1 MNRYLSRFFV
11 VLVFLNVSCKNNY
24 ESLNNI
30 NDELIQFL
38 DADSVIEDENLI
50 ESNYNNFLELT
61 DEIEVSS
68 LSSEEKNRINLLSK
82 KIKSNFKKVLTKL
95 LLEKIELSH
104 DEIVEAK
111 KTISEESVEWEV
123 VLENYSETKEQYKQ
137 YANQLNTEQNIKIA
151 FEIGKIEALL
161 FADKASKLG
170 GFINNIMNE
179 IENFSSELDTILK

>member
-24 ESLNNI
+24 ESLDNI

-137 YANQLNTEQNIKIA
+137 YANQLNAEQNIKIA

>member
-11 VLVFLNVSCKNNY
+11 LLVFLNVSCKNNY

-137 YANQLNTEQNIKIA
+137 YANQLNAEQNIKIA

>member
-1 MNRYLSRFFV
+1 MNRYLSRFFL
-11 VLVFLNVSCKNNY
+11 VLVFLNISCNNSY

-30 NDELIQFL
+30 NEELIQLL
-38 DADSVIEDENLI
+38 DSNSVIEDENLI

-68 LSSEEKNRINLLSK
+68 LSSDEKNRINLLSK
-82 KIKSNFKKVLTKL
+82 KINSNFKKVLSKL

-111 KTISEESVEWEV
+111 KTISEESIEWEV

>member
-1 MNRYLSRFFV
+1 MNRYLSRFFL
-11 VLVFLNVSCKNNY
+11 VLGFLNISCNNSY

-30 NDELIQFL
+30 NEELILLL
-38 DADSVIEDENLI
+38 DSNSVIEDENLI

-111 KTISEESVEWEV
+111 KTISEESVEWEA

>member
-24 ESLNNI
+24 ESLDNI

-137 YANQLNTEQNIKIA
+137 YANQLNAE
-151 FEIGKIEALL
+151 
-161 FADKASKLG
+161 
-170 GFINNIMNE
+170 
-179 IENFSSELDTILK
+179 

>member
-1 MNRYLSRFFV
+1 MNRYLSRFFL
-11 VLVFLNVSCKNNY
+11 VLVFLNISCNNNY

-30 NDELIQFL
+30 NEELIQLL
-38 DADSVIEDENLI
+38 DSNSVIEDENLI

-137 YANQLNTEQNIKIA
+137 YANQLNAEQNIKIA

>member
-137 YANQLNTEQNIKIA
+137 YADQLNTEQNIKIA

>member
-1 MNRYLSRFFV
+1 MNRYLSRFFL
-11 VLVFLNVSCKNNY
+11 VLGFLNISCNNSY

-30 NDELIQFL
+30 NEELILLL
-38 DADSVIEDENLI
+38 DSNSVIEDENLI

-111 KTISEESVEWEV
+111 KTISEESVEWEAV
-123 VLENYSETKEQYKQ
+123 IENYSETKEQYKQ

>member
-1 MNRYLSRFFV
+1 MNKYLSRFFV

-24 ESLNNI
+24 ESLDNI

-137 YANQLNTEQNIKIA
+137 YADQLNTEQNIKIA

>member
-137 YANQLNTEQNIKIA
+137 
-151 FEIGKIEALL
+151 
-161 FADKASKLG
+161 
-170 GFINNIMNE
+170 
-179 IENFSSELDTILK
+179 

>member
-137 YANQLNTEQNIKIA
+137 YANQLNAEQNIKIA